1 MKKEMT
7 FDEWVKEY
15 KPIKN
20 PVTGSFLFESGLDV
34 KDYNH
39 LNIWTDMVADG
50 LNFVLSGG
58 HHVNSMGYY
67 VTEIPFEENQWV
79 EAIIG
84 EWNIDDNDDD
94 CITQLRR

>member
-1 MKKEMT
+1 
-7 FDEWVKEY
+7 
-15 KPIKN
+15 
-20 PVTGSFLFESGLDV
+20 
-34 KDYNH
+34 
-39 LNIWTDMVADG
+39 MVADG

-94 CITQLRR
+94 LDWKPYIPKGLQTNRSKIGFTTQNFPLEFPAGCS